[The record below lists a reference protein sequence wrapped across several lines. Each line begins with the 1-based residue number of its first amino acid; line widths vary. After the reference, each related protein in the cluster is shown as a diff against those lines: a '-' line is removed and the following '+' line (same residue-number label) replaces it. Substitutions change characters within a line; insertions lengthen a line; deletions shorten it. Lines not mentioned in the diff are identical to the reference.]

1 MARDRQ
7 RAKQRQEQRRQE
19 RLRERG
25 EPTPQ
30 DGADA
35 PKAEPGDSDRER
47 DKPHAGDSAEV
58 GRLAA
63 ETGAPPQNLGRV
75 DAEPPGD
82 VADGRRDLSQEE
94 EDELFLDEEDFEVD
108 QDELADAEEEAGYA
122 PRGVRGDSDEA
133 LATTGPR
140 AKRGDRP
147 AGPGEPTQ
155 AKGLARVVAFLR
167 ACWAELQ
174 RVQWPDRRQTTQ
186 LTAIVLVFIV
196 IMGGY
201 LGLLDAIVSR
211 VVQEII

>member
-1 MARDRQ
+1 VARNRQ
-7 RAKQRQEQRRQE
+7 RAKQRQQQRREELQ
-19 RLRERG
+19 RERG
-25 EPTPQ
+25 EEARPQ

-35 PKAEPGDSDRER
+35 GPADRE
-47 DKPHAGDSAEV
+47 KPHAGDSAEV

-63 ETGAPPQNLGRV
+63 ETGAPPQNLGRA
-75 DAEPPGD
+75 DAEPVNDELTPE
-82 VADGRRDLSQEE
+82 Q
-94 EDELFLDEEDFEVD
+94 EDELFLDQEDFEVD
-108 QDELADAEEEAGYA
+108 QDELADAEQEAGYA
-122 PRGVRGDSDEA
+122 PRGVRGDEA

-140 AKRGDRP
+140 GKRGGDRAP
-147 AGPGEPTQ
+147 ASGEPTQ
-155 AKGLARVVAFLR
+155 ARGLARVVAFLR

>member
-30 DGADA
+30 DGAEAAKADPDA
-35 PKAEPGDSDRER
+35 SEG

-94 EDELFLDEEDFEVD
+94 EDELFLEEEDFEVD
-108 QDELADAEEEAGYA
+108 QDELAGAEKEAGYA
-122 PRGVRGDSDEA
+122 PRGVRGDEA

-140 AKRGDRP
+140 GKRGGER
-147 AGPGEPTQ
+147 AAASGEPTQ
-155 AKGLARVVAFLR
+155 AKGLARVIAFLR

-174 RVQWPDRRQTTQ
+174 RVQWPDRKQTTQ

-196 IMGGY
+196 LMGGY

>member
-35 PKAEPGDSDRER
+35 PKADPADPDRG
-47 DKPHAGDSAEV
+47 KPHAGDSAEV

-108 QDELADAEEEAGYA
+108 QEELAEAEREAGYA
-122 PRGVRGDSDEA
+122 PRGVRGDEA

-140 AKRGDRP
+140 GKRGDRAP
-147 AGPGEPTQ
+147 ASGEPTHR
-155 AKGLARVVAFLR
+155 AGGLARVVAFLR

-174 RVQWPDRRQTTQ
+174 RVQWPDRKQTTQ

-196 IMGGY
+196 LMGGY

-211 VVQEII
+211 VVQQII